1 MPFSSE
7 ANWNRS
13 GSIFQSNM
21 DTEIIVHLI
30 AHSKEKTFVEKTIQA
45 LKQVEGSYS
54 LLFLTEHE
62 MVVARDPYGFRPLVM
77 GRTQG
82 FLRLRL

>member
-1 MPFSSE
+1 MVDYAQGGISIAHNGNLTNAFLIRGELESH
-7 ANWNRS
+7 

-45 LKQVEGSYS
+45 LKRVEGSYS
-54 LLFLTEHE
+54 LLIPHGT
-62 MVVARDPYGFRPLVM
+62 
-77 GRTQG
+77 
-82 FLRLRL
+82 